1 MKVTCHLCGVEFE
14 KADKE
19 VRRQQK
25 EGRDYFFCSRSCT
38 GIHAN
43 KIRHNTP
50 DDGLKSYHAIM
61 KQERRTMLA
70 IVKIPL
76 RKNGSYIRISSK

>member
-25 EGRDYFFCSRSCT
+25 KEET
-38 GIHAN
+38 
-43 KIRHNTP
+43 
-50 DDGLKSYHAIM
+50 
-61 KQERRTMLA
+61 
-70 IVKIPL
+70 
-76 RKNGSYIRISSK
+76 ISSAAVAVLVFTQIKSGTTRLMTA